1 MVKLSPELIN
11 SCMQFINPC
20 RDRELDLRGYKIPE
34 IQNLGA
40 TLDQFDTIDFSDN
53 DLRKLAGFPYLG
65 RIKQLLLNNNR
76 ITRIADDL
84 HETIPNLESLI
95 LTGNNLQE
103 LGDIDGLAKLPK
115 LIVLSLLTNPVA
127 SKKYYREYLIFK
139 LPHLRLLDFKKI
151 KMKEREESVAFFK
164 SKKGKEI
171 QREIQKKARLSMAN
185 DTNAAK
191 PKIQA
196 TTADIQKI
204 REAISKASSLHEV
217 ERLTKMLQSGQIS
230 SEFLNDDDEPM
241 N

>member
-1 MVKLSPELIN
+1 
-11 SCMQFINPC
+11 
-20 RDRELDLRGYKIPE
+20 
-34 IQNLGA
+34 
-40 TLDQFDTIDFSDN
+40 
-53 DLRKLAGFPYLG
+53 
-65 RIKQLLLNNNR
+65 
-76 ITRIADDL
+76 
-84 HETIPNLESLI
+84 
-95 LTGNNLQE
+95 
-103 LGDIDGLAKLPK
+103 
-115 LIVLSLLTNPVA
+115 
-127 SKKYYREYLIFK
+127 
-139 LPHLRLLDFKKI
+139 
-151 KMKEREESVAFFK
+151 MKEREESVAFFK

-196 TTADIQKI
+196 TADIQKI